1 MKILRPRVAASGTMC
16 QAPRAP
22 AQNDNT
28 RGSQGNSMRIGA
40 HKVPSRDVVRFASFL
55 GLSLAAP
62 AYAQPLPEPAPLS
75 EGVPVSN
82 SQLVD
87 QPVTYLLDARID
99 ETYLVEVDQQGLDY
113 VVTIESPG
121 GSPRKFNSPL
131 FRDEAEF
138 ILLEKPSRGSH
149 RLTVVSEE
157 PTNAS
162 GTFTISFSRLDP
174 GEQARHLEGWRLMSD
189 GAAANAQSSGTDAL
203 RYYERAAT
211 LWRELGET
219 GLQAQA
225 LLSAALVRYWSLSD
239 WEGSAEQ
246 SFAAAELYRGLGLH
260 GLYANAL
267 LAHGYAQVEIAQLA
281 GAESDAHFDS
291 ALAAYQESLSLHNSL
306 GDSYDAAQVENFLG
320 LAYFN
325 RGAAGSDDFRHA
337 EAHYQRAAQLLSAT
351 GEWREEL
358 NVRHNLALINIEEG
372 YGATAAR
379 RLEDIISEIPDGKD
393 PLFRGIVLANLGF
406 ARLNAGDFD
415 GALEAFSSAL
425 RIHAELKRLNWEGL
439 ALRGLGTTYHA
450 LGELDR
456 ARYYLRQALEKS
468 ADDGRIRASVLASL
482 GNVEY
487 LSTNYSDALDLHRRA
502 VEGTASGAMR
512 AYRQTFVARDLV
524 ALRDFEAALA
534 VGEDALLAPDSGA
547 VTQADAALELGH
559 AYLGLGKD
567 QEAAEHFDRALA
579 VYESAG
585 LGDKQA
591 ESLRGLSLAAE
602 ARGDL
607 PRAIS
612 FSEESL
618 RRIEA
623 LRTQVSA
630 PELRAFYSAAQRKHY
645 ERQIDLLMT
654 AHGEKTD
661 VRTPALAAALSVS
674 ERARMRMTVE
684 LLVEASTDLVRGL
697 PQDVLERE
705 RGLYE
710 ELNAL
715 RYQRDRLLEG
725 DAADAPDIEDLL
737 GRMTAIENELSLL
750 ATEVRNSGRG
760 ASRVPR
766 PLTVTEIQT
775 LLDDRSVLVQYA
787 LGNQRSYAWVV
798 TRDSLQAVELS
809 GRDIITDA
817 ATRAYEM
824 LGTFQPADRDLAKV
838 LAELSE
844 LVVAPIAPLLQSRER
859 VIFAADGALQ
869 YVPFGVL
876 PFWLAGKSE
885 PMLRTLE
892 VTNVPSMSVVA
903 AQREQQRGAP
913 PPRTLAIFADPV
925 FTETDPR
932 MVRSPAAV
940 LPSQPTPGPFMS
952 RGSIG
957 SRLDRLAATGA
968 EASAIADLVPADSR
982 FVATGLAAS
991 RDAVLTADLNE
1002 YRIVHFATHGLVDS
1016 RYPGLSA
1023 LALSQF
1029 DAKGEPTNGFLRL
1042 HDIYALDLNADL
1054 VVLSGCETALGRE
1067 IRGEGLIGLTH
1078 GFLYAGARNLVVSLW
1093 QVPDRATA
1101 ELMTRFYGYMLNEG
1115 LRPAEALRRAQLAI
1129 SSDRRW
1135 SDPYFWGA
1143 FIVVGDS

>member
-1 MKILRPRVAASGTMC
+1 
-16 QAPRAP
+16 
-22 AQNDNT
+22 
-28 RGSQGNSMRIGA
+28 
-40 HKVPSRDVVRFASFL
+40 
-55 GLSLAAP
+55 
-62 AYAQPLPEPAPLS
+62 
-75 EGVPVSN
+75 
-82 SQLVD
+82 
-87 QPVTYLLDARID
+87 
-99 ETYLVEVDQQGLDY
+99 
-113 VVTIESPG
+113 
-121 GSPRKFNSPL
+121 
-131 FRDEAEF
+131 
-138 ILLEKPSRGSH
+138 
-149 RLTVVSEE
+149 
-157 PTNAS
+157 
-162 GTFTISFSRLDP
+162 
-174 GEQARHLEGWRLMSD
+174 MSD
-189 GAAANAQSSGTDAL
+189 AAAANAQSSGAEAL
-203 RYYERAAT
+203 RAYEHAAT

-219 GLQAQA
+219 RLQAQA
-225 LLSAALVRYWSLSD
+225 LLSAAMVRYWSLYD
-239 WEGSAEQ
+239 WKGSAEQ
-246 SFAAAELYRGLGLH
+246 AFAAAYLYRGLGLR

-267 LAHGYAQVEIAQLA
+267 FAHGYAQVEVAQLA
-281 GAESDAHFDS
+281 GAEGDAQFDI
-291 ALAAYQESLSLHNSL
+291 ALAAYQESLSLHKSL
-306 GDSYDAAQVENFLG
+306 GNSHAAALVENFMG
-320 LAYFN
+320 LAYFY
-325 RGAAGSDDFRHA
+325 RGAAGSDDFRRA
-337 EAHYQRAAQLLSAT
+337 EEHYHRAAPLFAAA

-358 NVRHNLALINIEEG
+358 NVRQNLALIDIEEG
-372 YGATAAR
+372 YGATATR
-379 RLEDIISEIPDGKD
+379 TLEAIISEIPDGKD
-393 PLFRGIVLANLGF
+393 PQFRGIVLTNLGF
-406 ARLNAGDFD
+406 ARLSAGAFD

-425 RIHAELKRLNWEGL
+425 RIHAELKQVNWWEGL
-439 ALRGLGTTYHA
+439 ALRGLGTTYLA

-456 ARYYLRQALEKS
+456 ARYYLTQAFEKS
-468 ADDGRIRASVLASL
+468 ADERRIQASVLASL

-487 LSTNYSDALDLHRRA
+487 LSANYSDALDLHRRA
-502 VEGTASGAMR
+502 VEGTASGALR

-524 ALRDFEAALA
+524 ALGDFEGALA
-534 VGEDALLAPDSGA
+534 VGGDALSGPDSDA
-547 VTQADAALELGH
+547 LTKADAALELGH

-579 VYESAG
+579 VYESVG
-585 LGDKQA
+585 QGDRQA

-607 PRAIS
+607 PGAIS
-612 FSEESL
+612 FGEESL
-618 RRIEA
+618 QRIEA

-654 AHGEKTD
+654 AHGEKIDVQTD
-661 VRTPALAAALSVS
+661 ALAAALSVS

-684 LLVEASTDLVRGL
+684 LLAEASTDLVRGL

-725 DAADAPDIEDLL
+725 DAADAKDIEDRL

-750 ATEVRNSGRG
+750 ATEVRHSGHG
-760 ASRVPR
+760 TSRVPK
-766 PLTVTEIQT
+766 PLTVTEMQT
-775 LLDDRSVLVQYA
+775 LLDERSVLVQYA
-787 LGNQRSYAWVV
+787 LGDERSHAWVV
-798 TRDSLQAVELS
+798 TRDSLQAVELA
-809 GRDIITDA
+809 GRDIITAA

-824 LGTFQPADRDLAKV
+824 LGTYNAADRDLAEV

-876 PFWLAGKSE
+876 PFWLDGNSE
-885 PMLRTLE
+885 PMLRAFE

-903 AQREQQRGAP
+903 AQREQPRGGP
-913 PPRTLAIFADPV
+913 PPRMLAIFADPV

-932 MVRSPAAV
+932 IARSPAAA
-940 LPSQPTPGPFMS
+940 LPSQPTAEPFTS
-952 RGSIG
+952 RGSVG
-957 SRLDRLAATGA
+957 SKLDRLAATGA

-982 FVATGLAAS
+982 LVATGLAAS

-1029 DAKGEPTNGFLRL
+1029 DAQGEPTNGFLRL

-1101 ELMTRFYGYMLNEG
+1101 ELMTRFYGYLLNEG